1 MTKIEYLS
9 YSKPKRIALK
19 FVNFFASIP
28 AKLGKKFRKVPSFV
42 RKVGKFF
49 VSPFISLKDALV
61 HGDWKT
67 RLSFLVM
74 GFGHVTRHQIIRG
87 ILYFIYEVVFISF
100 FIMFGLNQLINLPT
114 LGQLTIVT
122 HYKPSTIPGLPG
134 DLCSSLLRLFNQ
146 YLVYAIFT
154 ILLTIIF
161 VVLWYSQIKDSLKCK
176 EKVISALS
184 ILIKLL

>member
-49 VSPFISLKDALV
+49 VSPFITLKDALV

-114 LGQLTIVT
+114 LGQLTIVI
-122 HYKPSTIPGLPG
+122 HYKPSTIPGLLG
-134 DLCSSLLRLFNQ
+134 
-146 YLVYAIFT
+146 VYAP
-154 ILLTIIF
+154 
-161 VVLWYSQIKDSLKCK
+161 VYYDYSIN
-176 EKVISALS
+176 
-184 ILIKLL
+184 ILILSLIHI